1 MLCCAVGCGFQLHC
15 LTLFPPPCGVVVGV
29 GFRVCTCAQLSVVRW
44 CGVVRGG
51 GGLWVPGLVFNPLPV
66 LGLVGGGVV
75 KGLGG

>member
-1 MLCCAVGCGFQLHC
+1 MWWWVLGLGFAPAPNCGA
-15 LTLFPPPCGVVVGV
+15 VVGF
-29 GFRVCTCAQLSVVRW
+29 GLFNPPLSPHLW